1 MFISIYLQPVQWIAM
16 EYVVKRHV
24 HCVKTLVFVTPKMVP
39 VFAHRDLSVLCVT
52 NVSLSI
58 PVVNYTVVF
67 LWLLY
72 LIPLHTV
79 YYQYLCLQLLHEHAP
94 KLRFMFHEIM

>member
-1 MFISIYLQPVQWIAM
+1 MDRYGLRC
-16 EYVVKRHV
+16 K
-24 HCVKTLVFVTPKMVP
+24 KTCPLCENLGICHPNNGSCICSPGLT
-39 VFAHRDLSVLCVT
+39 VLCVT

-94 KLRFMFHEIM
+94 KLRFMFHEIK

>member
-1 MFISIYLQPVQWIAM
+1 MDRYGLRCKKTCPLCENLGICHPKNGSCICSPGFIGTLCD
-16 EYVVKRHV
+16 KR
-24 HCVKTLVFVTPKMVP
+24 K
-39 VFAHRDLSVLCVT
+39 SVYT
-52 NVSLSI
+52 NV

-94 KLRFMFHEIM
+94 KLRFMFHEIK